1 MGIRPA
7 VVEKIAGTTLR
18 VTFVSSGS
26 VPTTISSALID
37 KAEAVVNSTALVNSI
52 GGGSFYAVHQLPT
65 SPGWYIN
72 EWRATIQGNNYIERQ
87 FIRVR
92 SMEVD

>member
-1 MGIRPA
+1 MRPP
-7 VVEKIAGTTLR
+7 VIERIAGTTLR

-26 VPTTISSALID
+26 APTVISSALID
-37 KAEAVVNSTALVNSI
+37 KSEAVVNSTAGVNSL
-52 GGGSFYAVHQLPT
+52 GGGQFYAVHQLPN

-72 EWRATIQGNNYIERQ
+72 EWKATIQGNNYVERQ
-87 FIRVR
+87 FIRIR